1 MARTSHGAR
10 GPRGASHTGAGL
22 SCGDA
27 PALAGR
33 PFLCR
38 ASPGATLAS
47 AGGLP
52 GRGRGVCHRHVIG
65 GKGPAGAGHRK
76 KGARVNPLLAS
87 GATRALL
94 ALEDGTTFE
103 GLSVGAT
110 GETFGELVF
119 NTSMSG
125 YQEVITDPSYAGQ
138 VVAFTYPQIGNYGVC
153 AEDMQSG
160 GVALAGVVV
169 GDMCHTP
176 NNWRSEGTLPDFL
189 AEHGIVAIEGV
200 DTRELTLR
208 VREAGT
214 MRCAIST
221 TDLEPA
227 SLVERVRTSPS
238 ISETNWVAKVSTP
251 EPYDATA
258 KVDVDSPR
266 RRLKVV
272 ALDCGEKRG
281 ILRGLVGVGLDVHVV
296 PWDTTAEQIL
306 SLNPDGVFLSN
317 GPGDPRELPEPST
330 CAEQLIGK
338 VPLFGIC
345 LGHQMIS
352 KAAGAQIEKLP
363 YGHHGGN
370 QPVMNLLS
378 GMVEVTAQNHNYGLV
393 YPSLGELVPELS
405 GGQEVVDAWQA
416 ANTAD
421 LRFWSER
428 RIAPV
433 IDTPRFGRIRLTHMN
448 LNDGTPEGI
457 QFLDAPCFS
466 VQYHPEASPGPHD
479 AVYLFEAFRR
489 LIEGDPNYLA
499 IDVREGRRF

>member
-1 MARTSHGAR
+1 M
-10 GPRGASHTGAGL
+10 
-22 SCGDA
+22 
-27 PALAGR
+27 
-33 PFLCR
+33 
-38 ASPGATLAS
+38 
-47 AGGLP
+47 
-52 GRGRGVCHRHVIG
+52 
-65 GKGPAGAGHRK
+65 
-76 KGARVNPLLAS
+76 NPLLA
-87 GATRALL
+87 GDATRALL

-103 GLSVGAT
+103 GLSVGAA

-160 GVALAGVVV
+160 GTALAGVVV
-169 GDMCHTP
+169 HDMCHEP

-189 AEHGIVAIEGV
+189 AQHGIVAIEGV

-208 VREAGT
+208 VRDAGT

-221 TDLEPA
+221 TDLDPA
-227 SLVERVRTSPS
+227 SLVARVRTSPS

-251 EPYDATA
+251 EPYEVAA
-258 KVDVDSPR
+258 KVSLDKPR
-266 RRLKVV
+266 KTYKVV

-281 ILRGLVGVGLDVHVV
+281 ILRGLVGVGLDVRVV
-296 PWDTTAEQIL
+296 PWDTSADEIL
-306 SLNPDGVFLSN
+306 AARPDGVFLSN
-317 GPGDPRELPEPST
+317 GPGDPRELPSVY
-330 CAEQLIGK
+330 AEVTKLIGK
-338 VPLFGIC
+338 VPVFGIC

-352 KAAGAQIEKLP
+352 QAAGAQIEKLP

-393 YPSLGELVPELS
+393 YDTIGELVPELS
-405 GGQEVVDAWQA
+405 GGQETVDAWRA
-416 ANTAD
+416 ANTHD

-428 RIAPV
+428 RVAPV
-433 IDTPRFGRIRLTHMN
+433 VTSGRFGRVRLTHVN

-479 AVYLFEAFRR
+479 ATYLFEAFRR

>member
-1 MARTSHGAR
+1 M
-10 GPRGASHTGAGL
+10 
-22 SCGDA
+22 
-27 PALAGR
+27 
-33 PFLCR
+33 
-38 ASPGATLAS
+38 
-47 AGGLP
+47 
-52 GRGRGVCHRHVIG
+52 
-65 GKGPAGAGHRK
+65 
-76 KGARVNPLLAS
+76 NPLLAKE
-87 GATRALL
+87 ATRALL

-138 VVAFTYPQIGNYGVC
+138 IVAFTYPQIGNYGVC
-153 AEDMQSG
+153 AADMQSDG
-160 GVALAGVVV
+160 AALAGVIVC
-169 GDMCHTP
+169 DMCHTP

-189 AEHGIVAIEGV
+189 AQRGIVAIECV
-200 DTRELTLR
+200 DTRALTLR

-221 TDLEPA
+221 TDLDPA
-227 SLVERVRTSPS
+227 SLVARVKAAPS
-238 ISETNWVAKVSTP
+238 IAETNWVAKVSTP
-251 EPYDATA
+251 EPYDVDA
-258 KVDVDSPR
+258 KVDLDRPR
-266 RRLKVV
+266 RRLRVT

-281 ILRGLVGVGLDVHVV
+281 ILRGLIGAGMDVHVV
-296 PWDTTAEQIL
+296 PWDTPAEKIL
-306 SLNPDGVFLSN
+306 ATNPDGVFLSN
-317 GPGDPRELPEPST
+317 GPGDPRELPEPAA
-330 CAEQLIGK
+330 CAEQLLGR
-338 VPLFGIC
+338 VPVFGIC
-345 LGHQMIS
+345 LGHQMICQ
-352 KAAGAQIEKLP
+352 AAGAAIEKLP
-363 YGHHGGN
+363 YGHQGGN

-393 YPSLGELVPELS
+393 FDSLGELDAELS
-405 GGQEVVDAWQA
+405 GGTEVVDAWHA
-416 ANTAD
+416 ANTHD

-433 IDTPRFGRIRLTHMN
+433 ISTEKFGRIRLTHVN

-457 QFLDAPCFS
+457 QFLDIPAFS

-489 LIEGDPNYLA
+489 LMEGVPDYLA

>member
-1 MARTSHGAR
+1 MA
-10 GPRGASHTGAGL
+10 PRG
-22 SCGDA
+22 
-27 PALAGR
+27 R
-33 PFLCR
+33 EQE
-38 ASPGATLAS
+38 
-47 AGGLP
+47 
-52 GRGRGVCHRHVIG
+52 GV
-65 GKGPAGAGHRK
+65 
-76 KGARVNPLLAS
+76 RVNPLLAT

-103 GLSVGAT
+103 GLSAGAP

-153 AEDMQSG
+153 AADMQSD
-160 GVALAGVVV
+160 GVDLAGVVV
-169 GDMCHTP
+169 SDMCHTP

-189 AEHGIVAIEGV
+189 VERGIVAIECV

-221 TDLEPA
+221 EDLDPS
-227 SLVERVRTSPS
+227 SLVARVKAAPS
-238 ISETNWVAKVSTP
+238 ISETNWVAKVSCP
-251 EPYDATA
+251 EPYEVTA
-258 KVDVDSPR
+258 KVDLDHPR
-266 RRLKVV
+266 RTHKVV

-281 ILRGLVGVGLDVHVV
+281 ILRGLVGVGLDVRVV
-296 PWDTTAEQIL
+296 PWDTPADKIL
-306 SLNPDGVFLSN
+306 AMHPEGVFLSN
-317 GPGDPRELPEPST
+317 GPGDPRELPQP
-330 CAEQLIGK
+330 AETAAQLIGK
-338 VPLFGIC
+338 VPVFGIC

-352 KAAGAQIEKLP
+352 QAAGAAIEKLP

-378 GMVEVTAQNHNYGLV
+378 GMVEVTAQNHNYGLEFG
-393 YPSLGELVPELS
+393 SIGELVPELS
-405 GGQEVVDAWQA
+405 GGDEAVAAWKA
-416 ANTAD
+416 ANTVD
-421 LRFWSER
+421 LRFWTR
-428 RIAPV
+428 RHIAPV
-433 IDTPRFGRIRLTHMN
+433 VRSERFGRIRLTHVN

-479 AVYLFEAFRR
+479 ATYLFEAFRR
-489 LIEGDPNYLA
+489 LIEGVPDYLA

>member
-1 MARTSHGAR
+1 M
-10 GPRGASHTGAGL
+10 
-22 SCGDA
+22 
-27 PALAGR
+27 
-33 PFLCR
+33 
-38 ASPGATLAS
+38 
-47 AGGLP
+47 
-52 GRGRGVCHRHVIG
+52 
-65 GKGPAGAGHRK
+65 
-76 KGARVNPLLAS
+76 NPLLA
-87 GATRALL
+87 GDATRALL

-103 GLSVGAT
+103 GLSAGAT

-125 YQEVITDPSYAGQ
+125 YQEVVTDPSYAGQ

-153 AEDMQSG
+153 AEDMQSTG
-160 GVALAGVVV
+160 TALAGVVV
-169 GDMCHTP
+169 HDMCHAP

-208 VREAGT
+208 VRDAGT

-221 TDLEPA
+221 TDLDPA
-227 SLVERVRTSPS
+227 SLVARVKAAPS

-251 EPYDATA
+251 EPYEVSA
-258 KVDVDSPR
+258 KVNLDQPR
-266 RRLKVV
+266 KTYKVI

-281 ILRGLVGVGLDVHVV
+281 ILRGLVGVGLDVRVV

-306 SLNPDGVFLSN
+306 AANPDGVFLSN
-317 GPGDPRELPEPST
+317 GPGDPRELPSVY
-330 CAEQLIGK
+330 AEATKLIGK
-338 VPLFGIC
+338 VPVFGIC

-352 KAAGAQIEKLP
+352 QAAGAQIEKLP

-378 GMVEVTAQNHNYGLV
+378 GMVEVTAQNHNYGLEFQTI
-393 YPSLGELVPELS
+393 GDFVPELS
-405 GGQEVVDAWQA
+405 GGQETVDAFKA
-416 ANTAD
+416 TGSAD
-421 LRFWSER
+421 WRFWSER

-433 IDTPRFGRIRLTHMN
+433 VESKQFGRIRLTHVN

-457 QFLDAPCFS
+457 QFLDQPCFS

-489 LIEGDPNYLA
+489 LIEGVPDYLA

>member
-1 MARTSHGAR
+1 MRVRLVGTQLAQSRASIFVDAEAAAGRLFHAARTQQ
-10 GPRGASHTGAGL
+10 
-22 SCGDA
+22 
-27 PALAGR
+27 
-33 PFLCR
+33 
-38 ASPGATLAS
+38 
-47 AGGLP
+47 
-52 GRGRGVCHRHVIG
+52 
-65 GKGPAGAGHRK
+65 KGE
-76 KGARVNPLLAS
+76 RVNPLLAK
-87 GATRALL
+87 GAKKALL

-103 GLSVGAT
+103 GLSAGAD

-125 YQEVITDPSYAGQ
+125 YQEVISDPSYAGQ

-153 AEDMQSG
+153 EADMQSD
-160 GVALAGVVV
+160 GVDLAGVVV
-169 GDMCHTP
+169 CDMCHTP
-176 NNWRSEGTLPDFL
+176 SNWRSEGTLPDFL
-189 AEHGIVAIEGV
+189 AQHGIVAIECV

-221 TDLEPA
+221 EDLNPE
-227 SLVERVRTSPS
+227 SLVARVKAAPS

-251 EPYDATA
+251 EPYDVDA
-258 KVDVDSPR
+258 KVNLDHPR
-266 RRLKVV
+266 RRLRVT
-272 ALDCGEKRG
+272 ALDCGEKYG
-281 ILRGLVGVGLDVHVV
+281 ILRGLVGAGLDVRVV
-296 PWDTTAEQIL
+296 PWDTPASEIL
-306 SLNPDGVFLSN
+306 ATNPDGVFLSN
-317 GPGDPRELPEPST
+317 GPGDPRELPEPAA
-330 CAEQLIGK
+330 CAAELLGK
-338 VPLFGIC
+338 VPVFGIC
-345 LGHQMIS
+345 LGHQMICQ
-352 KAAGAQIEKLP
+352 AAGAQIEKLP

-393 YPSLGELVPELS
+393 FPSLGELDAELS
-405 GGQEVVDAWQA
+405 GGQAVVDAWHA
-416 ANTAD
+416 ANTSD

-433 IDTPRFGRIRLTHMN
+433 AKTERFGRIRLTHVN

-457 QFLDAPCFS
+457 QFLDIPAFS

-489 LIEGDPNYLA
+489 LMEGDNTYLA

>member
-1 MARTSHGAR
+1 M
-10 GPRGASHTGAGL
+10 
-22 SCGDA
+22 
-27 PALAGR
+27 
-33 PFLCR
+33 
-38 ASPGATLAS
+38 
-47 AGGLP
+47 
-52 GRGRGVCHRHVIG
+52 
-65 GKGPAGAGHRK
+65 
-76 KGARVNPLLAS
+76 NPLLA
-87 GATRALL
+87 GDATRALL

-125 YQEVITDPSYAGQ
+125 YQEVVTDPSYAGQ

-153 AEDMQSG
+153 AEDMQSTG
-160 GVALAGVVV
+160 TALAGVVV
-169 GDMCHTP
+169 HDMCHTP

-189 AEHGIVAIEGV
+189 AERGIVAIEGV

-208 VREAGT
+208 VRDAGT

-221 TDLEPA
+221 TDLDPA
-227 SLVERVRTSPS
+227 SLVARVKASPS

-251 EPYDATA
+251 EPYEVSA
-258 KVDVDSPR
+258 KVNLDRPR
-266 RRLKVV
+266 KAYKVI

-281 ILRGLVGVGLDVHVV
+281 ILRGLVGVGLDVRVV
-296 PWDTTAEQIL
+296 PWDTTAEEIL
-306 SLNPDGVFLSN
+306 AAKPDGVFLSN
-317 GPGDPRELPEPST
+317 GPGDPRELPSVYSEVT
-330 CAEQLIGK
+330 KLIGK
-338 VPLFGIC
+338 VPVFGIC

-352 KAAGAQIEKLP
+352 QAAGAAIEKLP

-378 GMVEVTAQNHNYGLV
+378 GMVEVTAQNHNYGLE
-393 YPSLGELVPELS
+393 YQTIGDFVPELS
-405 GGQEVVDAWQA
+405 GGQETVDAFKA
-416 ANTAD
+416 TGTAD
-421 LRFWSER
+421 WRFWSER

-433 IDTPRFGRIRLTHMN
+433 VQSKDFGRIRLTHVN

-457 QFLDAPCFS
+457 QFLDQPCFS

-479 AVYLFEAFRR
+479 ATYLFEAFRR
-489 LIEGDPNYLA
+489 LIEGDPDYLA

>member
-1 MARTSHGAR
+1 M
-10 GPRGASHTGAGL
+10 
-22 SCGDA
+22 
-27 PALAGR
+27 
-33 PFLCR
+33 
-38 ASPGATLAS
+38 
-47 AGGLP
+47 
-52 GRGRGVCHRHVIG
+52 
-65 GKGPAGAGHRK
+65 
-76 KGARVNPLLAS
+76 NPLLAT
-87 GATRALL
+87 GAARALR
-94 ALEDGTTFE
+94 ALEDGPTCE

-125 YQEVITDPSYAGQ
+125 YQEVISDPSYAGQ

-153 AEDMQSG
+153 AADMQSD

-169 GDMCHTP
+169 ADMCHTP
-176 NNWRSEGTLPDFL
+176 NNWRAEGSLPDFL
-189 AEHGIVAIEGV
+189 AERGIVAIEGV
-200 DTRELTLR
+200 DTREITLH

-221 TDLEPA
+221 EDLDPA
-227 SLVERVRTSPS
+227 SLVARVKAAPS

-251 EPYDATA
+251 EPYEVSA
-258 KVDVDSPR
+258 KVDLDQPR
-266 RRLKVV
+266 KTYKVI

-281 ILRGLVGVGLDVHVV
+281 ILRGLVGVGLDVRVV

-306 SLNPDGVFLSN
+306 AANPDGVFLSN
-317 GPGDPRELPEPST
+317 GPGDPRELPSVY
-330 CAEQLIGK
+330 AEATKLIGK
-338 VPLFGIC
+338 VPVFGIC

-352 KAAGAQIEKLP
+352 QAAGAQIEKLP

-378 GMVEVTAQNHNYGLV
+378 GMVEVTAQNHNYGLEFQTI
-393 YPSLGELVPELS
+393 GDFVPELS
-405 GGQEVVDAWQA
+405 GGQETVDAFKA
-416 ANTAD
+416 TGSAD
-421 LRFWSER
+421 WRFWSER

-433 IDTPRFGRIRLTHMN
+433 VESKQFGRIRLTHVN

-457 QFLDAPCFS
+457 QFLDQPCFS

-489 LIEGDPNYLA
+489 LIEGVPDYLA

>member
-1 MARTSHGAR
+1 M
-10 GPRGASHTGAGL
+10 
-22 SCGDA
+22 
-27 PALAGR
+27 
-33 PFLCR
+33 
-38 ASPGATLAS
+38 
-47 AGGLP
+47 
-52 GRGRGVCHRHVIG
+52 
-65 GKGPAGAGHRK
+65 
-76 KGARVNPLLAS
+76 NPLLA
-87 GATRALL
+87 GDATRALL

-153 AEDMQSG
+153 AEDMQSTG
-160 GVALAGVVV
+160 TALAGVVV
-169 GDMCHTP
+169 HDMCHTP

-208 VREAGT
+208 VRDAGT

-221 TDLEPA
+221 TDLDPA
-227 SLVERVRTSPS
+227 SLVARVKASPS
-238 ISETNWVAKVSTP
+238 ISDTNWVARVSTP
-251 EPYDATA
+251 EPYEVSA
-258 KVDVDSPR
+258 KVNLDRPR
-266 RRLKVV
+266 KTYKVI

-281 ILRGLVGVGLDVHVV
+281 ILRGLVGVGLDVRVV
-296 PWDTTAEQIL
+296 PWDTTAEEIL
-306 SLNPDGVFLSN
+306 AARPDGVFLSN
-317 GPGDPRELPEPST
+317 GPGDPRELPSVYSEVT
-330 CAEQLIGK
+330 KLIGK
-338 VPLFGIC
+338 APVFGIC

-352 KAAGAQIEKLP
+352 QAAGAAIEKLP

-378 GMVEVTAQNHNYGLV
+378 GMVEVTAQNHNYGLE
-393 YPSLGELVPELS
+393 YQTIGDFVPEFS
-405 GGQEVVDAWQA
+405 GGQETVDAFKA
-416 ANTAD
+416 TGTAD
-421 LRFWSER
+421 WRFWSER

-433 IDTPRFGRIRLTHMN
+433 VQSKDFGRIRLTHVN

-457 QFLDAPCFS
+457 QFLDQPCFS

-479 AVYLFEAFRR
+479 ATYLFEAFRR
-489 LIEGDPNYLA
+489 LIEGDPDYLA

>member
-1 MARTSHGAR
+1 M
-10 GPRGASHTGAGL
+10 
-22 SCGDA
+22 
-27 PALAGR
+27 
-33 PFLCR
+33 
-38 ASPGATLAS
+38 
-47 AGGLP
+47 
-52 GRGRGVCHRHVIG
+52 
-65 GKGPAGAGHRK
+65 
-76 KGARVNPLLAS
+76 NPLLAHD
-87 GATRALL
+87 ATRALL

-153 AEDMQSG
+153 EADMQSAG
-160 GVALAGVVV
+160 TALAGVVV
-169 GDMCHTP
+169 RDMCHAP

-189 AEHGIVAIEGV
+189 AAHGIVAIEGV

-221 TDLEPA
+221 TDLDPA
-227 SLVERVRTSPS
+227 SLVARVRTSPS
-238 ISETNWVAKVSTP
+238 ISETNWVAKVSCA
-251 EPYDATA
+251 EPYEVSA
-258 KVDVDSPR
+258 KVDLDHPR
-266 RRLKVV
+266 KTYKVV

-281 ILRGLVGVGLDVHVV
+281 ILRGLVGVGLDVRVV
-296 PWDTTAEQIL
+296 PWDTPAEKIL
-306 SLNPDGVFLSN
+306 AAHPDGVFLSN
-317 GPGDPRELPEPST
+317 GPGDPRELPAPAAT
-330 CAEQLIGK
+330 AAALIGK
-338 VPLFGIC
+338 VPVFGIC

-352 KAAGAQIEKLP
+352 QAAGATIEKLP

-393 YPSLGELVPELS
+393 YDSLGPVVPELS
-405 GGQEVVDAWQA
+405 GGDDVVAAWA
-416 ANTAD
+416 AADTHD
-421 LRFWSER
+421 LRFWTER

-433 IDTPRFGRIRLTHMN
+433 VSTERYGRIRLTHVN

-479 AVYLFEAFRR
+479 ATYLFEAFRR
-489 LIEGDPNYLA
+489 LIEGRPDYLA